1 MTENTNPAESTERP
15 VAPSPEAPK
24 DVPPSAQAAPVAE
37 PPAPAMEEGFFA
49 ESNRI
54 IRETVERDVLNGRDM
69 PFIRNFLVYSTMA
82 LYYVELPIW
91 VTSFLLFKSG
101 NERMAKFADGLRL
114 FFIQVFLFTNPLNW
128 PCLCVG
134 AAKSGALERWA
145 AENGSVFVAFLSVAG
160 GGGCAFFLVGIPLML
175 LSLLVAIVFNTVM
188 KIPPVSR
195 LMAMIVGPFKRHVVD
210 RIPERVFVLKKCAK
224 MAREM
229 QQKGGN
235 YSATQVFLTLAGLTG
250 IVVMIFGCL
259 LLFMLYCVIE
269 GLDRGFDAKLP
280 VLGWVFFL
288 LPYVV
293 GFGISALMFFVH
305 AHFLRFGTFDW
316 KDKNAVANGTS
327 MFLSMLVWV
336 LACIACI
343 ATPFVIF
350 ED

>member
-1 MTENTNPAESTERP
+1 MTENTNSAKSTELP
-15 VAPSPEAPK
+15 VTPSPEAPK
-24 DVPPSAQAAPVAE
+24 DVPPSPQAAPVAK
-37 PPAPAMEEGFFA
+37 PPAPAMKAGFFA

-54 IRETVERDVLNGRDM
+54 IREIVERDVLNGCDM

-82 LYYVELPIW
+82 FFYMELPFW
-91 VTSFLLFKSG
+91 VASFLLFKSG
-101 NERMAKFADGLRL
+101 NEWMAKFGDGLRL
-114 FFIQVFLFTNPLNW
+114 FLIHFFLFANPLNW
-128 PCLCVG
+128 PCLFVG
-134 AAKSGALERWA
+134 AAKSGALQRWA
-145 AENGSVFVAFLSVAG
+145 SENGSVFVAFLSVAG
-160 GGGCAFFLVGIPLML
+160 GGGCAFVFVGIPLML
-175 LSLLVAIVFNTVM
+175 LSLLVALVFNTVM

-195 LMAMIVGPFKRHVVD
+195 LMATIVGPFKCHVVD
-210 RIPERVFVLKKCAK
+210 RIPERFFVLKKCTK

-235 YSATQVFLTLAGLTG
+235 YSATQVFMTLAGLTS
-250 IVVMIFGCL
+250 IVVMIFGCYVC
-259 LLFMLYCVIE
+259 FIFYCFIE
-269 GLDRGFDAKLP
+269 GLDSGFDAKLP

-288 LPYVV
+288 LPFVV

-305 AHFLRFGTFDW
+305 AHFLRLGTFDW

-343 ATPFVIF
+343 ATPFIIL